1 MKKIISAVLV
11 LTFLFACAMTSYAA
25 DLTSSCSLVGKVS
38 KVEDG
43 KFTLSFYLVED
54 GNANSEIKVPVDSM
68 VWSIALKFDNNA
80 LSLVELPTLGY
91 GATSASNSTKL
102 NAVTDSYYLEIET
115 AAETTLTLTDKEP
128 IASFKF
134 ALKDGVTSVEDFSLS
149 AFEISDSEFNSVGL
163 DYSTPY
169 SIDKVVIGGST
180 PEKPA
185 TAEIDAATVT
195 KGTTAVGDNGITYT
209 NVPTYIGKVS
219 ASNVDGKS
227 VKITPV
233 VKYNGTDVTST
244 LKKVDSII
252 IPGASFD
259 KGAKIEFKF
268 AIVGAPTTGTIDLSA
283 TAVPV
288 E

>member
-1 MKKIISAVLV
+1 MRKILLSLLIVTLTVAMFGVVANATDNTYDVYFTDPVIDYDNNTAIAYLV
-11 LTFLFACAMTSYAA
+11 LAPQTNGLFAMTFEKEVTGA
-25 DLTSSCSLVGKVS
+25 TVK
-38 KVEDG
+38 
-43 KFTLSFYLVED
+43 LSD
-54 GNANSEIKVPVDSM
+54 TN
-68 VWSIALKFDNNA
+68 ALKA
-80 LSLVELPTLGY
+80 LDATMTLDEMTLFGF
-91 GATSASNSTKL
+91 TSGDAGIS
-102 NAVTDSYYLEIET
+102 
-115 AAETTLTLTDKEP
+115 ETTEP
-128 IASFKF
+128 INVVKF
-134 ALKDGVTSVEDFSLS
+134 DITREAGANTAIINIKKGEFMDANGEDVAIKIKSLTFSW
-149 AFEISDSEFNSVGL
+149 EK
-163 DYSTPY
+163 STP
-169 SIDKVVIGGST
+169 K
-180 PEKPA
+180 
-185 TAEIDAATVT
+185 AEIDTAADK